1 MKRTTYLDHNA
12 TTKIRPEALELL
24 LAAASDSGNASSI
37 HGFGRAA
44 RKYVEE
50 ARNRI
55 SSLLDVGPNQVFFN
69 SGATEGN
76 NTILRGF
83 GEGRILV
90 SSIEHPSVLQ
100 SGASADLIPV
110 GPDGVVDVAAFSEQ
124 IRKGPSPVLVSVMLV
139 NNETGV
145 IQPVAEISRIAKEA
159 GSLVHCDAVQGFG
172 RIKFTRESLGVDF
185 LTLSSHKIGGPQGV
199 GALVMAPRVPLPR
212 LLMGGGQ
219 ERSHRAGTENVA
231 GIAAFGLAAQLAV
244 ESLPDF
250 AKLSLLRDQI
260 EKAVRCNFVRI
271 HGETAPRVANT
282 TLLTVRGQS
291 SEVLL
296 IGFDLEG
303 VALSGG
309 SACSSGA
316 THSSHVLKA
325 MGVPEEE
332 AGGALRISLGWNS
345 TQKDVDEFVR
355 AWNNLRSRV
364 MKDLDDAPAS
374 FRSA

>member
-1 MKRTTYLDHNA
+1 MKQGAYLDHNA
-12 TTKIRPEALELL
+12 TTKIRPEV
-24 LAAASDSGNASSI
+24 LAVLVEVASECGNASSV

-50 ARNRI
+50 ARNRL
-55 SSLLDVGPNQVFFN
+55 SSLLGGSPNQVFFN

-83 GEGRILV
+83 GDGRVLL

-100 SGASADLIPV
+100 SGVSAELIPV
-110 GPDGVVDVAAFSEQ
+110 CPDGVVDLDAFSQQ
-124 IRKGPSPVLVSVMLV
+124 IRKGPPPALVSVMLV

-145 IQPVAEISRIAKEA
+145 IQPVEEIVRIAKDF

-172 RIKFTRESLGVDF
+172 RIPLTRESLGVDF
-185 LTLSSHKIGGPQGV
+185 LTLSSHKIAGPQGV
-199 GALVMAPRVPLPR
+199 GAVVMAPRVHLPR

-231 GIAAFGLAAQLAV
+231 GIAAFGLAAHLAV
-244 ESLPDF
+244 QALPEF
-250 AKLSLLRDQI
+250 SGLSLLRDQI
-260 EKAVRCNFVRI
+260 ESAVRSDFVRI
-271 HGETAPRVANT
+271 HGETAQRVANT
-282 TLLTVRGQS
+282 TLLSVRGQS
-291 SEVLL
+291 SETLL

-309 SACSSGA
+309 SACSSG
-316 THSSHVLKA
+316 TSHSSHVLKA

-332 AGGALRISLGWNS
+332 ARGALRISLGWNS
-345 TQKDVDEFVR
+345 SQKDVDEFVR
-355 AWNNLRSRV
+355 AWNKLRPRI
-364 MKDLDDAPAS
+364 MKDFGHAPS
-374 FRSA
+374 SLCST

>member
-1 MKRTTYLDHNA
+1 
-12 TTKIRPEALELL
+12 
-24 LAAASDSGNASSI
+24 
-37 HGFGRAA
+37 
-44 RKYVEE
+44 
-50 ARNRI
+50 
-55 SSLLDVGPNQVFFN
+55 
-69 SGATEGN
+69 
-76 NTILRGF
+76 
-83 GEGRILV
+83 
-90 SSIEHPSVLQ
+90 
-100 SGASADLIPV
+100 
-110 GPDGVVDVAAFSEQ
+110 
-124 IRKGPSPVLVSVMLV
+124 
-139 NNETGV
+139 
-145 IQPVAEISRIAKEA
+145 
-159 GSLVHCDAVQGFG
+159 
-172 RIKFTRESLGVDF
+172 
-185 LTLSSHKIGGPQGV
+185 
-199 GALVMAPRVPLPR
+199 
-212 LLMGGGQ
+212 MGGGQ

-271 HGETAPRVANT
+271 QGATAQRVANT

-332 AGGALRISLGWNS
+332 AGGALRISFGWNS

-364 MKDLDDAPAS
+364 MKDLDNAPAS